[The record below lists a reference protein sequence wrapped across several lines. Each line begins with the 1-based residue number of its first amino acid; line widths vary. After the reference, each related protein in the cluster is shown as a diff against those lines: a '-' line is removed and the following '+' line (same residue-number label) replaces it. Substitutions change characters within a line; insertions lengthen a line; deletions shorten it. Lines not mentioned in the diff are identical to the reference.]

1 MLTAVLPVAMIFDR
15 LCKAEAL
22 LKKLGSF
29 EKAAG
34 VRLSLDQIAQLA
46 DDLSTTDKPQEPL

>member
-1 MLTAVLPVAMIFDR
+1 MLLTLPAALIFDR

-22 LKKLGSF
+22 LKKLGAF

-34 VRLSLDQIAQLA
+34 VRAAIDQIKQLA
-46 DDLSTTDKPQEPL
+46 DELEPT

>member
-1 MLTAVLPVAMIFDR
+1 MLLTLPAALIFDR

-22 LKKLGSF
+22 LKKLGAF

-34 VRLSLDQIAQLA
+34 VRMSIDQVAQLA
-46 DDLSTTDKPQEPL
+46 DDLSGTDKPQEPK